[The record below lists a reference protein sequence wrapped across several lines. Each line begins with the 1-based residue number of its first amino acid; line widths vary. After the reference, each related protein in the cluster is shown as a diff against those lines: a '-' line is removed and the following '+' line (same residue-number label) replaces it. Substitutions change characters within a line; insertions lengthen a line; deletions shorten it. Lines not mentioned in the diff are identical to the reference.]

1 MFERFPSL
9 TRFSQGWTVTE
20 KLDGTNAQIIIVPA
34 NEVAAGQVG
43 EGMKLGYNAAS
54 DLVILAGSRNRLI
67 NTSADNN
74 GFARFVSDNAQDL
87 IEALGEGRHF
97 GEWWGSGIQRNYGL
111 KEKRFSLFNASRWI
125 GPKQGGKLPDRVDVV
140 PIIINNEY
148 LGNPAQAFDEAM
160 NGLKTMGSHAAPG
173 FMNPEGIVM
182 HHRAS
187 GTTFKKTFDYDEAGK
202 WAENQANKEV

>member
-20 KLDGTNAQIIIVPA
+20 KLDGTNAQILITEG
-34 NEVAAGQVG
+34 NLLTEG
-43 EGMKLGYNAAS
+43 EFKQRLGDKDGLS
-54 DLVILAGSRNRLI
+54 IFAGSRNRMI
-67 NTSADNN
+67 TPAADNN
-74 GFARFVSDNAQDL
+74 GFARFVSDNAKDL
-87 IEALGEGRHF
+87 VEALGEGRHF
-97 GEWWGSGIQRNYGL
+97 GEWWGQGIQRHYGL
-111 KEKRFSLFNASRWI
+111 KEKRFSLFNVARWI

-140 PIIINNEY
+140 PHMILNDYIGDTSSTFESIMNE
-148 LGNPAQAFDEAM
+148 
-160 NGLKTMGSHAAPG
+160 LKTDGSHAAPG

-202 WAENQANKEV
+202 WAENEAARSIP